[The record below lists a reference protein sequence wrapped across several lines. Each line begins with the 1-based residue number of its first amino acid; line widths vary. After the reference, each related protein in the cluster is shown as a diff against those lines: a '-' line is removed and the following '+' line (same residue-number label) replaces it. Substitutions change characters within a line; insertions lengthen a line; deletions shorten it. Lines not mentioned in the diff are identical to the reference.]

1 MDSRFEE
8 LDKNFVGA
16 IKAVDSL
23 VRVHDETKSCVAA
36 SESAKRTC
44 LESRLDSLESK
55 FDYVMH
61 CVESLVR
68 LHSENKSCKACA
80 SGKRQPD
87 LGYSVNDEVKLD
99 ANLGKDLQESCKA
112 RFTKNETSP
121 MLDMLCD
128 AAVSSSSQLSD
139 KTQTLSQFEK
149 EFVKENEDRA
159 KKEALKEIA
168 AINNAFQCGDYVF
181 SSNEASQNVNEVAAA
196 VEDSRKRPRCEDENK
211 EDDGY
216 PNWCLVTPS
225 STPVEKRLSSAV
237 EDVYCTAEE
246 LGK

>member
-1 MDSRFEE
+1 MDRRFEE
-8 LDKNFVGA
+8 LDKKIVGVVND
-16 IKAVDSL
+16 VDNL

-99 ANLGKDLQESCKA
+99 AHLGKDLQECMENMLCKA
-112 RFTKNETSP
+112 RSTKNETSL

-128 AAVSSSSQLSD
+128 AAVSSSS
-139 KTQTLSQFEK
+139 
-149 EFVKENEDRA
+149 
-159 KKEALKEIA
+159 
-168 AINNAFQCGDYVF
+168 
-181 SSNEASQNVNEVAAA
+181 
-196 VEDSRKRPRCEDENK
+196 
-211 EDDGY
+211 
-216 PNWCLVTPS
+216 
-225 STPVEKRLSSAV
+225 
-237 EDVYCTAEE
+237 
-246 LGK
+246 

>member
-1 MDSRFEE
+1 
-8 LDKNFVGA
+8 
-16 IKAVDSL
+16 
-23 VRVHDETKSCVAA
+23 
-36 SESAKRTC
+36 
-44 LESRLDSLESK
+44 
-55 FDYVMH
+55 MH

-87 LGYSVNDEVKLD
+87 LGYSMNDKVKLD
-99 ANLGKDLQESCKA
+99 AHLGKDLQEHMENMLCKA
-112 RFTKNETSP
+112 RSTKNETSP

-149 EFVKENEDRA
+149 EFVKENEDRV
-159 KKEALKEIA
+159 KKEALNEVA
-168 AINNAFQCGDYVF
+168 ANNDAFQCGDYVF

-196 VEDSRKRPRCEDENK
+196 VEDCRKRPRCEDGNK

-216 PNWCLVTPS
+216 PNWYLLTPS
-225 STPVEKRLSSAV
+225 STPVEKRLSSGT
-237 EDVYCTAEE
+237 DIYCTAEE